1 MTKKRK
7 ASYSEWL
14 ARWFGRRP
22 SVPPELQRARE
33 LLAAI
38 DAGGLPLNPAIVNR
52 IARDLG
58 LEVARGASVEETMG
72 RIRAAVGRAASAAS
86 GGDGLR

>member
-52 IARDLG
+52 IARGLG
-58 LEVARGASVEETMG
+58 LEVSPAAPMDETVG
-72 RIRAAVGRAASAAS
+72 RIRLAVARVTRTGA
-86 GGDGLR
+86 

>member
-14 ARWFGRRP
+14 ARWFAPRE
-22 SVPPELQRARE
+22 SVPAELLCARE

-52 IARDLG
+52 IARGLG
-58 LEVARGASVEETMG
+58 LEVSPAAPMDETVG
-72 RIRAAVGRAASAAS
+72 RIRMAVARVTRTGA
-86 GGDGLR
+86 

>member
-1 MTKKRK
+1 MTKKRR

-22 SVPPELQRARE
+22 SVPPELQRGRE

-58 LEVARGASVEETMG
+58 LEVSRGASVEETIG
-72 RIRAAVGRAASAAS
+72 RVRAAVARGCGTGA
-86 GGDGLR
+86 